1 MIIVNDTKQTNTH
14 IYNIPFW
21 MFMNIHICVCEYR
34 YIAFL
39 YEYRCLQMILTI
51 EGGKIYWKSEGCI
64 CVFFPPT
71 VKPILSQMFYLFLFY
86 TQSHKYIFLKGSN
99 FCVGFL
105 SPFRTSDI
113 QSYKIDVY
121 MPAYSH

>member
-1 MIIVNDTKQTNTH
+1 
-14 IYNIPFW
+14 
-21 MFMNIHICVCEYR
+21 
-34 YIAFL
+34 
-39 YEYRCLQMILTI
+39 MILTI
-51 EGGKIYWKSEGCI
+51 EGGKYIERVKV
-64 CVFFPPT
+64 VFVYSPRPT

-99 FCVGFL
+99 FCIGFL

-121 MPAYSH
+121 MSAYSH